1 MVLDADNGKVLAHF
15 PIGKGVD
22 AVVFSGRYVSCSAVV
37 AHDVLPH
44 LERAGGLALDA
55 AQWMIFAKPLE
66 GVLAEMANL
75 Q

>member
-1 MVLDADNGKVLAHF
+1 
-15 PIGKGVD
+15 VD

-44 LERAGGLALDA
+44 LERAGALALDA